1 MKPTSKTNISIATT
15 LEINQWQKDTDF
27 KEASHFTVD
36 AGGSFVLDSRGDEIG
51 LFGHY
56 TTQVGNDKGKN
67 GGFATDQ
74 IAGIGAFASYWIV
87 PMKIGLMGRVTQ
99 NFAVEN
105 RFGGTA
111 IQVGLNFLIPSTA
124 H

>member
-1 MKPTSKTNISIATT
+1 MAKRYRFTT
-15 LEINQWQKDTDF
+15 F
-27 KEASHFTVD
+27 GHFTVD

-56 TTQVGNDKGKN
+56 YTTQVGNDKGTN

-124 H
+124 LMVKNHISNTYIRK